1 MNDLNKLI
9 HEYGYTKGTI
19 ANELKITELA
29 VDNWLKGR
37 NGIGENNQVKL
48 KELLKKVVGKRL
60 DNKTDLVKI
69 PIYVSD
75 VIESAKH
82 TGIKL
87 LSFNQHVWDL
97 NKSGNKQGKQTFEWM
112 NDRKNISDVYKAND
126 KIAEAWMN
134 GYEVAENEYVI
145 ILSKQFGGVHP
156 NFGVWSCYVE
166 HTTYTAR
173 GKKQYKGIDN
183 CYFNPLT
190 EKDPMFS
197 KENHSITKNA
207 ISKHTKYKFTEKE
220 ISKIDE
226 RFWPFA
232 KEAVSNGGEIK

>member
-9 HEYGYTKGTI
+9 YEYGYTKGTI

-48 KELLKKVVGKRL
+48 KELLKKVTEKRL

-69 PIYVSD
+69 PSYVSD

-82 TGIKL
+82 AGTQL
-87 LSFNQHVWDL
+87 LSFNQYVWDL

-112 NDRKNISDVYKAND
+112 TYHKNISDVYKTND

-145 ILSKQFGGVHP
+145 ILSKQFDDVHP
-156 NFGVWSCYVE
+156 FGVWSCYVE
-166 HTTYTAR
+166 HTTYTA
-173 GKKQYKGIDN
+173 GDKKQYKGIDN

-220 ISKIDE
+220 INKIDK

-232 KEAVSNGGEIK
+232 KEVVSNGAEIE